1 MLIRYFIIALFALLV
16 SCGGGGGT
24 GTPTPQPDTTSPVIS
39 LQGDSL
45 IAVEVGTVFEDPGA
59 TATDNIDGPVAVSQS
74 GTVSD
79 EQGTYTIT
87 YTASDSAGNTSS
99 LERTVVVEE
108 APSITQFSFL
118 KANNPSL
125 SEDID
130 LSLEEGVIS
139 GRVGAGVNN
148 LIATI
153 VHDGAEIDVEGIS
166 QTSGLTGNDF
176 THPLSYTLA
185 TASGLEKTYT
195 VDITQFTGL
204 PIIYLTT
211 NNEAAI
217 EREDY
222 VEGRISVDGW
232 RDYPSLDEMD
242 MKIRGRGNSTWHLHP
257 KKPFQMKLDD
267 KKEFLGM
274 PNNKKW
280 LFLAE
285 YSDKS
290 LLRNTIVFEMGY
302 ISSFDW
308 TPASTFAE
316 VFLNGEYNGVYN
328 ITQKVEEDSTRVDLG
343 DDGYLLEIDNI
354 ERIDEDDV
362 YITTDQ
368 FDIIN
373 IKEPDL
379 AWNDAQYAYIDN
391 LITQFELNLFSDD
404 FADPVNGYAKFIDVD
419 SFVDWFL
426 INEIVKNVDSKSFS
440 SIYLNVIPGEE
451 IKMGPLWDFDLGF
464 GNVDYADPEYF
475 EGFWVRWNP
484 WIDRLLQDPAFADKV
499 RTRFAYYKDNEDYIL
514 GKIDLYAEKLKWSQ
528 KENNDKWE
536 LFGNY
541 VWPNP
546 VYFDTHAKEVA
557 HLKSWYQSR
566 MDWLETAFNAL

>member
-1 MLIRYFIIALFALLV
+1 MLNRYLVIMLSCVAV

-24 GTPTPQPDTTSPVIS
+24 STPTPQPDTTSPVIS

-99 LERTVVVEE
+99 LNRTVVVEE

-139 GRVGAGVNN
+139 GRVGVGVNN

-153 VHDGAEIDVEGIS
+153 VHDGAEINVEGIS

-211 NNEAAI
+211 NNDAVI
-217 EREDY
+217 
-222 VEGRISVDGW
+222 
-232 RDYPSLDEMD
+232 
-242 MKIRGRGNSTWHLHP
+242 
-257 KKPFQMKLDD
+257 
-267 KKEFLGM
+267 
-274 PNNKKW
+274 
-280 LFLAE
+280 
-285 YSDKS
+285 DKS

-302 ISSFDW
+302 ISSLDW

-328 ITQKVEEDSTRVDLG
+328 ITQKVEESSTRVDLG

-354 ERIDEDDV
+354 DRIDADDV

-368 FDIIN
+368 FEIIN

-379 AWNDAQYAYIDN
+379 AWNDAKYAYIDN
-391 LITQFELNLFSDD
+391 LINQFELNLFGGD

-419 SFVDWFL
+419 SFIDWFL
-426 INEIVKNVDSKSFS
+426 INEIVKNVDSKNFS
-440 SIYLNVIPGEE
+440 SIYLNVIPGEK

-464 GNVDYADPEYF
+464 GNVDYADPEHF

-484 WIDRLLQDPAFADKV
+484 WIDRLLQDPAFVDKV
-499 RTRFAYYKDNEDYIL
+499 RTRFAYFKDNEDYIL
-514 GKIDLYAEKLKWSQ
+514 GKIDQYAEKLKWSQ

-536 LFGNY
+536 LFGEY

-546 VYFDTHAKEVA
+546 VYFDTHAEEVA

-566 MDWLETAFNAL
+566 MDWLETALNTL

>member
-1 MLIRYFIIALFALLV
+1 MLSCFAV
-16 SCGGGGGT
+16 SCGGGGGGT
-24 GTPTPQPDTTSPVIS
+24 STPTPQPDTTSPVIS
-39 LQGDSL
+39 LQGGSL

-59 TATDNIDGPVAVSQS
+59 TATDNIYGPVAVSQS

-99 LERTVVVEE
+99 LNRTVVVEE

-139 GRVGAGVNN
+139 GRVGVGVNN

-153 VHDGAEIDVEGIS
+153 VHDGAEINVEGIS

-211 NNEAAI
+211 NNDAVI

-222 VEGRISVDGW
+222 VEGRVSVDGW
-232 RDYPSLDEMD
+232 RDYPSLEEMD

-274 PNNKKW
+274 PNHKKW

-328 ITQKVEEDSTRVDLG
+328 ITQKVEESSTRVDLG

-354 ERIDEDDV
+354 DRIDADDV

-368 FDIIN
+368 FEIIN

-379 AWNDAQYAYIDN
+379 AWNDAKYAYIDN
-391 LITQFELNLFSDD
+391 LINQFELNLFGGD

-419 SFVDWFL
+419 SFIDWFL
-426 INEIVKNVDSKSFS
+426 INEIVKNVDSKNFS
-440 SIYLNVIPGEE
+440 SIYLNVIPGEK

-464 GNVDYADPEYF
+464 GNVDYADPEHF

-484 WIDRLLQDPAFADKV
+484 WIDRLLQDPAFVDKV

-514 GKIDLYAEKLKWSQ
+514 GKIDHYAEKLKWSQ

-536 LFGNY
+536 LFGEY

-546 VYFDTHAKEVA
+546 VYFDTHSEEVA

-566 MDWLETAFNAL
+566 MDWLETALNTL

>member
-1 MLIRYFIIALFALLV
+1 MLIRYFIIALSTLVV
-16 SCGGGGGT
+16 SCGGGGGGGSSAT
-24 GTPTPQPDTTSPVIS
+24 GGGASTTPVVQDPVSTPSK
-39 LQGDSL
+39 
-45 IAVEVGTVFEDPGA
+45 
-59 TATDNIDGPVAVSQS
+59 
-74 GTVSD
+74 
-79 EQGTYTIT
+79 
-87 YTASDSAGNTSS
+87 
-99 LERTVVVEE
+99 
-108 APSITQFSFL
+108 ITQFSFL

-125 SEDID
+125 SSDIV
-130 LSLEEGVIS
+130 LSLDENSIT
-139 GRVGAGVNN
+139 GRVDAGVDVNS
-148 LIATI
+148 LVATV
-153 VHDGAEIDVEGIS
+153 VHEGGEITVAGAS
-166 QTSGLTGNDF
+166 QTDGVTSNDF
-176 THPLSYTLA
+176 THPVSYKLTSP
-185 TASGLEKTYT
+185 SGVETTYS

-211 NNEAAI
+211 NNNDPI
-217 EREDY
+217 GREDY

-242 MKIRGRGNSTWHLHP
+242 MKIRGRGNSTWGHP
-257 KKPFQMKLDD
+257 KKPYQMKLDD

-302 ISSFDW
+302 ISSLDW

-354 ERIDEDDV
+354 DRIDADDV

-379 AWNDAQYAYIDN
+379 AWNDAKYAYIDN
-391 LITQFELNLFSDD
+391 LITQFELNLFSGD
-404 FADPVNGYAKFIDVD
+404 FADPVNGYAKFIDID
-419 SFVDWFL
+419 SFIDWFL
-426 INEIVKNVDSKSFS
+426 INEIVKNQDSRSFS
-440 SIYLNVIPGEE
+440 SIYLNVIPGEK

-464 GNVDYADPEYF
+464 GNVDYSDATYT

-514 GKIDLYAEKLKWSQ
+514 GKIDQYAEKLKWSQ

-536 LFGNY
+536 LFGEY

-546 VYFDTHAKEVA
+546 VYFDSHAEEVA
-557 HLKSWYQSR
+557 HLKSWYQAR
-566 MDWLETAFNAL
+566 MDWLETALNAL